1 MNDRPHSL
9 HGKIDLHGNGL
20 GVPSPELVKKRA
32 REIAM
37 IDERNPDEFTEAD
50 WNQAKKELLGSEPE
64 AAPEVTEEVGGELSE
79 RDDIAGASGRRAPK
93 NGFDEEET
101 LGEELVSDGINE
113 AAHDQM
119 LEARREEIEEQQE
132 ES

>member
-1 MNDRPHSL
+1 MNDQSHSP
-9 HGKIDLHGNGL
+9 HGKIDLHGNGR
-20 GVPSPELVKKRA
+20 GVPSPELVKQRA

-50 WNQAKKELLGSEPE
+50 WNQAKKELLGAETGHPPE
-64 AAPEVTEEVGGELSE
+64 TDDPIADEVSE
-79 RDDIAGASGRRAPK
+79 RDDIAGASGHRAPK

-101 LGEELVSDGINE
+101 LGEELVSEGIDE

-119 LEARREEIEEQQE
+119 LEARREEIAGAREEE
-132 ES
+132 

>member
-1 MNDRPHSL
+1 
-9 HGKIDLHGNGL
+9 
-20 GVPSPELVKKRA
+20 VPSLELVEKRA

-37 IDERNPDEFTEAD
+37 IDERDPDEFTDAD
-50 WNQAKKELLGSEPE
+50 WNQAKKELLGVEPE
-64 AAPEVTEEVGGELSE
+64 GAPEVNEQVAGEVSE

-93 NGFDEEET
+93 NGFDDEESV
-101 LGEELVSDGINE
+101 GEELVSDGINE

-119 LEARREEIEEQQE
+119 LEARREEIEEERE